1 MLADQIEDSFGY
13 IHESVLEL
21 KESGLSIEI
30 EEIESLVL
38 SLDTLFLP
46 STILRMLW
54 QPSTEEIATWN
65 RTLVKIEDQIFLLLG
80 YIPES
85 VLKEWNSGGTE
96 SGLEVGCYGGN
107 SIEVEE
113 IESLISSLDEL
124 SILVDDFGHGFEH
137 HPG

>member
-1 MLADQIEDSFGY
+1 
-13 IHESVLEL
+13 
-21 KESGLSIEI
+21 
-30 EEIESLVL
+30 
-38 SLDTLFLP
+38 
-46 STILRMLW
+46 MLW

-65 RTLVKIEDQIFLLLG
+65 RTLVKIGDLIFLLVG

>member
-1 MLADQIEDSFGY
+1 MLADQIEDIFGY

-21 KESGLSIEI
+21 KESGLSMEI

-85 VLKEWNSGGTE
+85 VLKEWNSGTE

-124 SILVDDFGHGFEH
+124 SILADDFGHGFEH